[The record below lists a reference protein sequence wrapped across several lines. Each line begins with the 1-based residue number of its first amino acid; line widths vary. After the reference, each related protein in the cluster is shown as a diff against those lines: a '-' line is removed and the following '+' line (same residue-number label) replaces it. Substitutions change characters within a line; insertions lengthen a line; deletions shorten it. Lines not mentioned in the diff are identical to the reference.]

1 MPRYYRS
8 GLRSSCRRSASHL
21 PPRPCRAL
29 SVAARVNAPPQTN
42 RASTCCTGKHI
53 LYAHSGTYKTGLLQQ
68 GAILNLSFHLREFGR
83 AEQSILRSSHFCL
96 ELPVCCQCTA
106 TPSLPVSQLIFL
118 CSSGPSCAQ
127 RSAIKTHLTFVATRG
142 VATLTRREEHCAV
155 VGFVSVRPRC
165 EPDELWCRVRGDE
178 ELV

>member
-1 MPRYYRS
+1 MPRHKPT
-8 GLRSSCRRSASHL
+8 GQAH
-21 PPRPCRAL
+21 
-29 SVAARVNAPPQTN
+29 VVW
-42 RASTCCTGKHI
+42 ASTSYMRTRAHI
-53 LYAHSGTYKTGLLQQ
+53 ILDYVLQQ
-68 GAILNLSFHLREFGR
+68 GVILNLSFHLSFHLREFGR

-127 RSAIKTHLTFVATRG
+127 RSAIKTHLTFVATWG

-165 EPDELWCRVRGDE
+165 EPDELFDCFT
-178 ELV
+178 